1 MSLPVYEEHLTDAER
16 VLIANLL
23 VAACPA
29 DGVHPTII
37 SILRKIS
44 GTDTVV
50 VAHRAYP
57 SSEVAASP
65 MA

>member
-1 MSLPVYEEHLTDAER
+1 MTLPVYAEKLTDEER

-23 VAACPA
+23 VAACPD

-44 GTDTVV
+44 GCDTMV

-57 SSEVAASP
+57 STEEQA
-65 MA
+65 

>member
-1 MSLPVYEEHLTDAER
+1 MNLPVEEPLTDEER
-16 VLIANLL
+16 VTIAALCVN
-23 VAACPA
+23 ACPD
-29 DGVHPTII
+29 DGHHPVII

-57 SSEVAASP
+57 SA
-65 MA
+65 